1 MLPFSCWELVYKS
14 AKSDI
19 QWQLGPFT
27 LTDSKT
33 YEVLNQ
39 WCKYQYQST
48 FICGFPYVCKSKYL
62 APVYIC
68 NMYIFAIIYCIHISI
83 SSYPSASSILIT
95 SSWLTHC
102 PSTVQGEPNRFD
114 WIFDLR
120 MNKHCF
126 TLSNFPNIPTFQ
138 RADLLPSVGVINQ
151 NASICGRPQPQ
162 ASIGREAHTH
172 QLPHVGGKFHFRIL
186 PWHSS
191 SRFPKN
197 GIGKEMQSRSY
208 EKGQGFQFRTR
219 LVLIKCAHPLRPVA
233 ECRTSEASDRWNR
246 RWKRHLSR
254 QWRFSL
260 PWPLAHWSRAIPC
273 QFAWILTILHK
284 YLNHLSTTPNHL
296 HNGKV

>member
-1 MLPFSCWELVYKS
+1 MGFRTSVRASILHMYTYVICIYLQSSTVY
-14 AKSDI
+14 
-19 QWQLGPFT
+19 
-27 LTDSKT
+27 
-33 YEVLNQ
+33 
-39 WCKYQYQST
+39 
-48 FICGFPYVCKSKYL
+48 
-62 APVYIC
+62 
-68 NMYIFAIIYCIHISI
+68 ISI

-186 PWHSS
+186 LWHSS
-191 SRFPKN
+191 SRFVKWN
-197 GIGKEMQSRSY
+197 WKGNAKSKLWEGSR
-208 EKGQGFQFRTR
+208 
-219 LVLIKCAHPLRPVA
+219 IPV
-233 ECRTSEASDRWNR
+233 
-246 RWKRHLSR
+246 
-254 QWRFSL
+254 
-260 PWPLAHWSRAIPC
+260 
-273 QFAWILTILHK
+273 
-284 YLNHLSTTPNHL
+284 
-296 HNGKV
+296 